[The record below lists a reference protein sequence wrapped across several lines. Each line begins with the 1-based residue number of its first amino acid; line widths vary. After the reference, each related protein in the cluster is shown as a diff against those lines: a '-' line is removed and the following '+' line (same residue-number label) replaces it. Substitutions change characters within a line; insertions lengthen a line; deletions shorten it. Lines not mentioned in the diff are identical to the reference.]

1 MLMRVTAWGKTNL
14 SRLGSALR
22 ILVEWGFRLQLSGSL
37 EFGWGK
43 DTVLCPPP
51 VGWYLF
57 YPSHS
62 RLAGPDPAGG
72 KGPESVEP
80 F

>member
-37 EFGWGK
+37 GFGWGRRTQCCAHLQW
-43 DTVLCPPP
+43 DGICFT
-51 VGWYLF
+51 
-57 YPSHS
+57 
-62 RLAGPDPAGG
+62 LATAG
-72 KGPESVEP
+72 
-80 F
+80 